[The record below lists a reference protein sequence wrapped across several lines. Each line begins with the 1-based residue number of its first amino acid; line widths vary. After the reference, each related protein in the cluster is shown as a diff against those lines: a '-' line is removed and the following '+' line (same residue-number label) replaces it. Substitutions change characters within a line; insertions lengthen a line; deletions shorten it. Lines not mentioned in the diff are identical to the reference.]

1 MASRAIR
8 YTDQQ
13 KTEALRYYREGYS
26 CRAAAKKAGVGFRA
40 VAKWVRVA
48 GLTRPRTQ
56 RSTQHLRQSEEARAK
71 AARRRAQEKKQAR
84 EELIEQMRALRR
96 QGLTFKEL
104 GERYGV
110 SRQTASRWL
119 RT

>member
-8 YTDQQ
+8 YTNQQ
-13 KTEALRYYREGYS
+13 KAEALRYYRAGYS
-26 CRAAAKKAGVGFRA
+26 CRAAAEKAGVGFRA

-56 RSTQHLRQSEEARAK
+56 RSAQHLRQSEAARAA
-71 AARRRAQEKKQAR
+71 AARRREQEKKRAQ
-84 EELIEQMRALRR
+84 EERIKQVRGLRR
-96 QGLTFKEL
+96 QGLTFREI

-119 RT
+119 RD